1 MKNQKN
7 IINIISKERIL
18 LFTILLATLISYF
31 QITSYEFIKWDDD
44 AQITEN
50 IHVKNFDLQSINY
63 NLHQERYTFLSL
75 TAFSA
80 VYSIWGNNPTPF
92 HSISLIFHLINI
104 ILVFLLTFIP
114 LLPIFTAIG
123 PLYLPFIGDYGRT
136 FAVNYSLGSGFF
148 GGLLVFLSP
157 TLSKKITSMRKGKK
171 ISFQGSIV
179 TVSLLIIFG
188 GIIQLIV

>member
-1 MKNQKN
+1 MEN
-7 IINIISKERIL
+7 R
-18 LFTILLATLISYF
+18 
-31 QITSYEFIKWDDD
+31 FIPSQTK
-44 AQITEN
+44 
-50 IHVKNFDLQSINY
+50 K
-63 NLHQERYTFLSL
+63 
-75 TAFSA
+75 
-80 VYSIWGNNPTPF
+80 
-92 HSISLIFHLINI
+92 ISLFFFGFLFVLSFSEFVSAHCPLCTIGAGAAAYGAVSLGFSKVVVALLIGGFAMSMGLWFARIIKKKYFKFQDALVI
-104 ILVFLLTFIP
+104 ILVILLTFIP